1 MKNHQFLFGLIT
13 LLLFVGLTHQGRAQS
28 NISVQIG
35 GDGLKSASKA
45 RSIALS
51 NTLSPIGLGLGSVA
65 LFENNTIQ
73 TVGSALTVYG
83 LVVGPSTGNFYAEDY
98 KRGAFGMLVR
108 ATGAFLM
115 VDATREIFGNDFADA
130 LKIDDKKV
138 SLTDTK
144 ILIGEVLVLGSI
156 AYNILTTG
164 ASVEEYNSSRASLGF
179 RLDSRRINDKVAPVL
194 TATYRF

>member
-1 MKNHQFLFGLIT
+1 MKNRLLYSGLCSLF
-13 LLLFVGLTHQGRAQS
+13 LLLAVTLHSSAQS
-28 NISVQIG
+28 NISVQVG
-35 GDGLKSASKA
+35 GDELKSASKA
-45 RSIALS
+45 RTIALT
-51 NTLSPIGLGLGSVA
+51 NTLSPVGVGLGSVA

-73 TVGSALTVYG
+73 TVGAALAVYG

-108 ATGAFLM
+108 GTGLFLM
-115 VDATREIFGNDFADA
+115 VDATREIFGNEFADA
-130 LKIDDKKV
+130 LKIDDQKV

-156 AYNILTTG
+156 AYNILSTQ
-164 ASVEEYNSSRASLGF
+164 ASVEEYNNRNARFGL
-179 RLDSRRINDKVAPVL
+179 RIDSRQINDQLAPVL